1 MIARVKDTKYGFV
14 LVIPPD
20 YAEAWGL
27 REDFPLEVHRV
38 GHTSEEDERQAIQEL
53 HERFLEIYKEI
64 LPAHDAAF
72 RELAKGP
79 EGVGPHDPP
88 RMIRVAGSPHPELGL
103 NSSAIGRPIDNLDA
117 ARRR

>member
-14 LVIPPD
+14 LVIPPE
-20 YAEAWGL
+20 YAEAWDL

-38 GHTSEEDERQAIQEL
+38 GHTSEQDEPAAIEGL
-53 HERFLEIYKEI
+53 HQRILEMNDTI
-64 LPAHDAAF
+64 LLKHAGAF

-88 RMIRVAGSPHPELGL
+88 PFDIR
-103 NSSAIGRPIDNLDA
+103 RW
-117 ARRR
+117 